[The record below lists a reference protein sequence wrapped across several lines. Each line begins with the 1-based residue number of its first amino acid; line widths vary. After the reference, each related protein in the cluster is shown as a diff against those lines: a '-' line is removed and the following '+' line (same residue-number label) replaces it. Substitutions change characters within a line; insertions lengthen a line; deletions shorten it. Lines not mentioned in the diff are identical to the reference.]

1 MSKFLKKLSLLFFKL
16 KIKDP
21 GLFGSENIEN
31 GSGKN
36 SKKDT
41 SNITFKSRNFLRS
54 VIIAVLT
61 AIILKSFLIE
71 ADKIP
76 TASMRNTILPG
87 DFILVNR
94 AAYSLYTP
102 RFIPLTN
109 IKIPWINLINIS
121 KPRVNDIIVFQFP
134 GYEDEIN
141 SDENIDFIK
150 RIIGI
155 PGDTIQIINK
165 LVYVNGKKLS
175 LPPTALVYSN
185 HIVQKGIKDDRI
197 FPEGENWNIDNYGPI
212 VVPKKG
218 MTIQINSENINK
230 WKLPID
236 REFNNYAVSV
246 EGTVVNINGEP
257 QRKYTFKNNYYFVMG
272 DNRDDSM
279 DSRFWGFV
287 PYDNIIGKAFII
299 YWSIGYNNPTVR
311 HFNILNSIRWDRILR
326 PIR

>member
-1 MSKFLKKLSLLFFKL
+1 L